1 MFKTNKKVKGIII
14 IIFGSYLIIGN
25 TLITLIF
32 SYTGPIFY
40 DVPISPTDIWHNY
53 WNEYGLITIIYIDV
67 GLILV
72 ILGTRILIKN
82 KKRTMVIRKS
92 I

>member
-25 TLITLIF
+25 TLITVIF
-32 SYTGPIFY
+32 AYTGPIFN
-40 DVPISPTDIWHNY
+40 DVQINPAIYLRDW
-53 WNEYGLITIIYIDV
+53 WNEFGVLMIMYATV

-72 ILGTRILIKN
+72 FLGILILVKN
-82 KKRTMVIRKS
+82 NKRTMVIRES